1 MELWTGIRDMFG
13 TRHVGRGIVR
23 ETQNR
28 INKHTYNNTTQALGH
43 THTHTHTHTHPGT
56 HTEGFGTHG
65 LGFLWRFNLLG

>member
-23 ETQNR
+23 KTQNR

-43 THTHTHTHTHPGT
+43 THTQEHTQR
-56 HTEGFGTHG
+56 G
-65 LGFLWRFNLLG
+65 LELMAWDFYRDLTYWDKL